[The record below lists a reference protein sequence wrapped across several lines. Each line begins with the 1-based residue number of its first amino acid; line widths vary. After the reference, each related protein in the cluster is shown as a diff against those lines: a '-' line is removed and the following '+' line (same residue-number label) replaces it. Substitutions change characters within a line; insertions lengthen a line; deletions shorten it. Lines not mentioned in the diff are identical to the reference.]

1 MKNSC
6 FRKFLTCLTFFIFI
20 LALIFFYFV
29 AIFEFFDFLAHKK
42 KRRRARLAF
51 INEPLQV
58 RMIRNENLRN
68 LNIPG
73 DEPLEIW
80 YFL

>member
-1 MKNSC
+1 MLFLIGC
-6 FRKFLTCLTFFIFI
+6 FVFI
-20 LALIFFYFV
+20 LALIFF
-29 AIFEFFDFLAHKK
+29 FLILPLKTFLNKCNPKK
-42 KRRRARLAF
+42 NQQRNNRLF

-73 DEPLEIW
+73 DEPLEI
-80 YFL
+80 

>member
-1 MKNSC
+1 MKNVH
-6 FRKFLTCLTFFIFI
+6 FRRLLKILTFLVYL
-20 LALIFFYFV
+20 LALIFFYVV
-29 AIFEFFDFLAHKK
+29 ALFELFKYLTMKNR
-42 KRRRARLAF
+42 RRRARLAF

-73 DEPLEIW
+73 DEPLDI
-80 YFL
+80 

>member
-6 FRKFLTCLTFFIFI
+6 FRKLVASLTCLIF
-20 LALIFFYFV
+20 LSALIFFYFIS
-29 AIFEFFDFLAHKK
+29 IFELFDYLLHKN

-73 DEPLEIW
+73 DEPLEI
-80 YFL
+80 